1 MLYAST
7 LSGVFPAVS
16 AAFNSSSTFANAS
29 FCGSVALSTNAAF
42 AALSSAV
49 FCLTFATANSTS
61 STVEASLSITL
72 LASFITSCASAFT
85 LLYSVIEF
93 STLPS
98 VETVVIKLSSSPLA
112 AVNAVLSTVNS
123 FCFCKTAVNA
133 VL

>member
-1 MLYAST
+1 M
-7 LSGVFPAVS
+7 
-16 AAFNSSSTFANAS
+16 
-29 FCGSVALSTNAAF
+29 STNATF